1 VSERPSILDLRRRI
15 DGRSP
20 RRLPLTHAERRAAVA
35 IVVRERPVVG
45 MEALLI
51 RRATH
56 PRDPWS
62 GHMAFPGGRQE
73 PSDPDELA
81 TAIRET
87 HEELGLDLRGEAS
100 LLGRLDD
107 LQAVARGRPVGL
119 TISPFVFELLR
130 PSPLRHNAEVE
141 ESVWVE
147 LAPLLRGERATTIR
161 YSIADRVYPLP
172 AWDIDGRVVW
182 GLTHQMLSGL
192 LEILRGP
199 GAPLDG

>member
-1 VSERPSILDLRRRI
+1 
-15 DGRSP
+15 
-20 RRLPLTHAERRAAVA
+20 
-35 IVVRERPVVG
+35 
-45 MEALLI
+45 
-51 RRATH
+51 
-56 PRDPWS
+56 
-62 GHMAFPGGRQE
+62 MAFPGGRQE

-161 YSIADRVYPLP
+161 YSIADRVHPLP